1 MSQRGTLGM
10 TDRDDQYATREE
22 EWTKKRE
29 WVVDLLKS
37 RPGSAYTQVIRAAL
51 SELIKK
57 AVTEKDIG
65 ALAFLAGWFVLVSE
79 DITIDRF
86 AIWMDQGRVLSESD
100 ASTDRM
106 TVWLSRL
113 RTIPDAAVE
122 ETRK

>member
-1 MSQRGTLGM
+1 M
-10 TDRDDQYATREE
+10 TERDDQYATREEE

-29 WVVDLLKS
+29 WVVSLIKS
-37 RPGSAYTQVIRAAL
+37 RCSESAHTQAIRVSL
-51 SELIKK
+51 SDLIRK
-57 AVTEKDIG
+57 AVADKDIG

-106 TVWLSRL
+106 TIWLSRL

-122 ETRK
+122 EIRNDPA